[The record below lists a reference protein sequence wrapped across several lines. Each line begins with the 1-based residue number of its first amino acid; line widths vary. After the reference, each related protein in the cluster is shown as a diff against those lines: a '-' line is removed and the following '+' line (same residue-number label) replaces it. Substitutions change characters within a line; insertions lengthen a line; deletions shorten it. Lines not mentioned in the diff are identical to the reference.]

1 MTKKLDKSNAQI
13 IPEVHVPPQYRVLYD
28 ALLSAFD
35 QAAFGKGRERHAN
48 ERAFQDQTILE
59 TARAHGIGYQTGQA
73 EKKLREA
80 HTLLTLDNG
89 PARAKAE
96 IKGAIIYAAAAL
108 IRLNEL
114 YPDEV

>member
-1 MTKKLDKSNAQI
+1 MAKKNDTPLVPST
-13 IPEVHVPPQYRVLYD
+13 PPLHVPPQYRVLYD
-28 ALLSAFD
+28 ALMSAFD

-48 ERAFQDQTILE
+48 EKAFQDQTILE
-59 TARAHGIGYQTGQA
+59 TARAHGLGYQTGQC